1 MWHPRIESEYPRK
14 EKLGSGSD
22 LTGEVV
28 GWPLNNR
35 EVSSM
40 SQTGTLSETAEQTI
54 GDPLEIGQEA
64 GDEQQEM
71 WVCVESLS
79 TGGDRGFRAHG
90 CAEEVG
96 LAEGGLLCVDSS
108 HRWLHRA
115 LVSLSRRLQTHHLQ
129 SEAGRLQRSHLW
141 PVVWAGSV
149 K

>member
-28 GWPLNNR
+28 DWPSNNR

-40 SQTGTLSETAEQTI
+40 SQTGTLSGTAEQTI

-71 WVCVESLS
+71 WVCVGSLS
-79 TGGDRGFRAHG
+79 TGGDRG
-90 CAEEVG
+90 
-96 LAEGGLLCVDSS
+96 L
-108 HRWLHRA
+108 
-115 LVSLSRRLQTHHLQ
+115 
-129 SEAGRLQRSHLW
+129 
-141 PVVWAGSV
+141 
-149 K
+149 